1 MQQSMLKSKEEI
13 GEQEV
18 VRVSPQLP
26 KLPDWCADSAP
37 IDFNDWLTC
46 LEVHMSDLS
55 TNSQYWWEETL

>member
-1 MQQSMLKSKEEI
+1 M
-13 GEQEV
+13 

-46 LEVHMSDLS
+46 LEVYIEGLAFLPIPNNGGRQRRSWCPFGMLS
-55 TNSQYWWEETL
+55 I